1 MKWPILGLFSTK
13 YGSILPKFWPEVPF
27 IRKRKSLK
35 KSFNITCLEL
45 DIQGYLIHIMKFIMG
60 LFLEYIMQFLKGLYV
75 KDVMRNI
82 VLIIILQKPEL
93 FYIVL
98 HL

>member
-1 MKWPILGLFSTK
+1 
-13 YGSILPKFWPEVPF
+13 
-27 IRKRKSLK
+27 
-35 KSFNITCLEL
+35 
-45 DIQGYLIHIMKFIMG
+45 MG

-75 KDVMRNI
+75 KEVMRNI